1 MGRGSAWR
9 GVSRKA
15 EKVERLIFHALFP
28 SLVACMVF
36 LGQLVVHTRLNIASI
51 EFPKFFLIVYRPLFL
66 FLLISLSLSLGK
78 ASRSQRQ

>member
-15 EKVERLIFHALFP
+15 EKLERLIFHALFP

-36 LGQLVVHTRLNIASI
+36 LGQLHTRLDIASI
-51 EFPKFFLIVYRPLFL
+51 EFPKFFLIVYRPFFL